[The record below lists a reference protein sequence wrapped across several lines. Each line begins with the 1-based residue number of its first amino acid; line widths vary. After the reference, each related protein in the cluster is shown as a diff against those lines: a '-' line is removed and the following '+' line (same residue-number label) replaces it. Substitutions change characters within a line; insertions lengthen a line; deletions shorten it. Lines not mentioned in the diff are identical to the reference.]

1 MTITKFYYSTEE
13 EARIAAKNNLDCY
26 CLNMK
31 STMEDEKVK
40 EKITDS
46 DKEAINSKCDEII
59 KWLEANQLAEVDKFQ
74 EKQKEVEG
82 ICDPIITKLQED
94 GGSEAAVEVGIC
106 LLEPSFDM

>member
-1 MTITKFYYSTEE
+1 MED
-13 EARIAAKNNLDCY
+13 ARIAAKNNLDCY

-31 STMEDEKVK
+31 FTMEDEKLK

-59 KWLEANQLAEVDKFQ
+59 KWLDANQLAEVDKLQ

-82 ICDPIITKLQED
+82 ICNPIITKLHQD
-94 GGSEAAVEVGIC
+94 GGGKDKVGIQI
-106 LLEPSFDM
+106 SVMIVDY